1 MALDLSSSAVI
12 MTYHNPGRIISLATL
27 VPRKGFSVVKPGIQT
42 VLNLAREHAV
52 IRVDLLGA
60 DSSHCSALT
69 IAKLFSRHS
78 FERRAEAKTIVM
90 VLPSHETSAVIRFQ
104 C

>member
-1 MALDLSSSAVI
+1 MA
-12 MTYHNPGRIISLATL
+12 YHNPERIIFLSSL
-27 VPRKGFSVVKPGIQT
+27 VPRKEFSVVKPRIQT
-42 VLNLAREHAV
+42 VLDLAREHAV
-52 IRVDLLGA
+52 IRVDLFGA
-60 DSSHCSALT
+60 DSSHCSALSV
-69 IAKLFSRHS
+69 AKLFSRHS